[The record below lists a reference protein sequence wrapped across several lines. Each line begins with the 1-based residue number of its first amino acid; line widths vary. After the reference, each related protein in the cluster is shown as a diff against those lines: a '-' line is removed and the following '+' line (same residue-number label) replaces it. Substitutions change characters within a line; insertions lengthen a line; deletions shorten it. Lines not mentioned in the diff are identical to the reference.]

1 MKVHLYAGGEDRRDN
16 ADACGWGGGQTQ
28 ERSGGCAEGL
38 GFDRTGQRQEGDRHP
53 DWELY

>member
-1 MKVHLYAGGEDRRDN
+1 MHLYAGGEDRRDN

-28 ERSGGCAEGL
+28 ERNGGCAEGL
-38 GFDRTGQRQEGDRHP
+38 GFDRIGQRQEGDRHP